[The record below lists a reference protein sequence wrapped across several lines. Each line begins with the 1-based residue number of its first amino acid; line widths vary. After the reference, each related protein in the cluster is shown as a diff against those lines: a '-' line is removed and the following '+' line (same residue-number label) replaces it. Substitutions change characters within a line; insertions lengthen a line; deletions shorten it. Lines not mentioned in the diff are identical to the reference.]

1 MDALLEK
8 VIPQLWMEVAMPQ
21 SMPNF
26 VPKFFHSMSRLF
38 TGMLGLACLAAPLA
52 VLAQAYPTKPI
63 RVIFPYPGGSVPDGI
78 GRQVSQGVSEI
89 LGQPLVFENRAG
101 ANGVIG
107 TEASAKAI
115 PDGYTISWTTTSAF
129 VFNSFLQKKLPY
141 DPLRDFVAITN
152 AGDIP
157 MAVMVHASI
166 PANNV
171 REYIEHAKN
180 NRGKLSFGSFGTGS
194 LPHLYGEAIN
204 KSISTDVLHVPFK
217 GAAALVTDFVAG
229 RVDVT
234 YISIGSVLQHWKAG
248 KVKVIAIASPKRHS
262 ALPDLPTLNEDLP
275 NMELLA
281 NWMGYVAPA
290 QVPRPIINQLHTAM
304 MKVIHTA
311 DFRKRLEGFYY
322 TAVGNTSE
330 EFGIALKK
338 EFEVAGNAFKAAGIQ
353 PE

>member
-1 MDALLEK
+1 MLSVNQFLSFLLGA
-8 VIPQLWMEVAMPQ
+8 V
-21 SMPNF
+21 
-26 VPKFFHSMSRLF
+26 
-38 TGMLGLACLAAPLA
+38 CLALPHSGQ
-52 VLAQAYPTKPI
+52 AQAYPNKPI

-78 GRQVSQGVSEI
+78 GRQVSQGVSDI

-107 TEASAKAI
+107 TEASAKAA

-141 DPLRDFVAITN
+141 DPLKDLVAVTN

-157 MAVMVHASI
+157 MAVMVHASM

-171 REYIEHAKN
+171 REYLEHAKK

-194 LPHLYGEAIN
+194 LPHLYGEMIN
-204 KSISTDVLHVPFK
+204 RAAGADVLHVPFK

-290 QVPRPIINQLHTAM
+290 QVPRPIINQLHAAM
-304 MKVIHTA
+304 MKVIHTP

-322 TAVGNTSE
+322 TTVGNTPE
-330 EFGIALKK
+330 EFGAALKK
-338 EFEVAGNAFKAAGIQ
+338 EFEVAGAAFKAAGIQ